1 MVVIISEQVRGS
13 HFHSGGLKQ
22 AKSLWRPASGDR
34 RQRLRKRSLLIGDIH
49 DMYSLVLSGHA

>member
-34 RQRLRKRSLLIGDIH
+34 RQRLRKRSLL
-49 DMYSLVLSGHA
+49 